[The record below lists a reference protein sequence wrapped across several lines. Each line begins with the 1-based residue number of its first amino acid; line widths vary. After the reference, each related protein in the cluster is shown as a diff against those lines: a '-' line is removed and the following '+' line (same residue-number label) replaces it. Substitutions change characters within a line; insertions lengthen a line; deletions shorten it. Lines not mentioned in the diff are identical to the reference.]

1 MRTSILGLAL
11 LLAACSDSEPK
22 KTTSPQLIAPEAASV
37 ASLVPKDAS
46 YVARIESTQ
55 RLNAMLGRLAED
67 VGLPFPTQPLPML
80 AAMFG
85 IEPSIIHED
94 KALYI
99 ALGRE
104 NTAAGMPAA
113 TLIAPTDD
121 PQKIADGMQQRKTG
135 STADYVAISQDPNY
149 VGGAATLL
157 EGMPGGLISLRCDVA
172 AQRAVHKET
181 LAAAFQM
188 ARDSM
193 AAEMQMPEQA
203 AGLEMIQELVDWA
216 EEAFQSIE
224 TLDLSLQEQEGEF
237 ELNVAAKTDG
247 KGPFAQF
254 AGQKSN
260 LAELGEVLPGD
271 MMMHGLLRF
280 DMNSLMEFGAQME
293 EQFPPEKREQ
303 FAEYMERMNKL
314 TAMLGGDWAM
324 AADFGEKGMRVAMV
338 GSAKDAEAYL
348 SGYNELITATVLTD
362 MGMAFVR
369 GESRKIGDTEVA
381 SMRFKIDWEVYMK
394 SLGQSATMPPEF
406 NSMMEKFFG
415 KDGLLVEMA
424 ARDGRVYYAIGSA
437 EVMDAMLTGSSKPA
451 WLAAET
457 SAIQGELS
465 FLLRIDFHRFKEAMD
480 AFTSVG
486 MELRGEAR
494 SDTKPIPG
502 GPAPIVLTAS
512 IDGDTYRLRLSG
524 NPGKIAALK

>member
-1 MRTSILGLAL
+1 MRTLLLSLAI

-22 KTTSPQLIAPEAASV
+22 KVAGPQLTAPDAASV
-37 ASLVPKDAS
+37 AGLVPKDAS

-94 KALYI
+94 KPLYI

-121 PQKIADGMQQRKTG
+121 PQTIADGMQQRKTG
-135 STADYVAISQDPNY
+135 TTADYVAISQDPNY
-149 VGGAATLL
+149 VGGAPALL
-157 EGMPGGLISLRCDVA
+157 EGMPGGLISVRCDVA

-181 LAAAFQM
+181 LAATFQM
-188 ARDSM
+188 ARDTM
-193 AAEMQMPEQA
+193 TAQMQTPEQA
-203 AGLEMIQELVDWA
+203 AGLEMIQGLVDWA
-216 EEAFQSIE
+216 EEAIQSIE
-224 TLDLSLQEQEGEF
+224 TLDLSLQEQDGDF
-237 ELNVAAKTDG
+237 ELNIAAKTDG

-260 LAELGEVLPGD
+260 LAEMGEVLPGD
-271 MMMHGLLRF
+271 MMMHGLMHF
-280 DMNSLMEFGAQME
+280 DMNALMKFGAQMQ
-293 EQFPPEKREQ
+293 EQFPPEQREQ

-324 AADFGEKGMRVAMV
+324 AMDFDEKGMRAAMV
-338 GSAKDAEAYL
+338 ATAKDAEAYL
-348 SGYNELITATVLTD
+348 SGYNELVTAPVLTD
-362 MGMAFVR
+362 MGMSFVR
-369 GESRKIGDTEVA
+369 GESRKIGETDVT
-381 SMRFKIDWEVYMK
+381 SIRFKIDWEVYMK

-406 NSMMEKFFG
+406 NSMMEKIFG
-415 KDGLLVEMA
+415 KDGMLVEMA

-437 EVMDAMLTGSSKPA
+437 EVMDTMLTGSSKPA

-457 SAIQGELS
+457 SAIQGELA
-465 FLLRIDFHRFKEAMD
+465 FLLRIDFHRFKRAMGE
-480 AFTSVG
+480 FISVSMG
-486 MELRGEAR
+486 LPR
-494 SDTKPIPG
+494 DTKPIPG
-502 GPAPIVLTAS
+502 GPAPIVLSGS